1 MKRFKEYIVEVPQD
15 PEIGDREGSQ
25 PKKNYAGDMAKST
38 KQARARHFDKK
49 KKGPAPGDASA
60 KTKPSKHT
68 KKYDQMFG
76 EDSVKKVTSGEFAGR
91 YMVKYI
97 WNRRKETGIFDT
109 KADAIKHAQVI
120 RKTKGAKLDEKIEG
134 LKNKAEK
141 TGISYG
147 ILKQVY
153 DRGMAAYKSGHRPGA
168 TAQQW
173 AFARVNSFVTKSKG
187 TWGGADKDLAAKV
200 RG

>member
-1 MKRFKEYIVEVPQD
+1 MKTFKQYINED
-15 PEIGDREGSQ
+15 P
-25 PKKNYAGDMAKST
+25 
-38 KQARARHFDKK
+38 
-49 KKGPAPGDASA
+49 
-60 KTKPSKHT
+60 
-68 KKYDQMFG
+68 
-76 EDSVKKVTSGEFAGR
+76 VKKVTSGEFAGR